1 MKTDYCPW
9 YYIASKSIGIAGAFF
24 DAIMRGPR
32 GYPSPTR
39 RARAIYAE
47 VGAARMAE
55 HKPGF
60 AAGFY
65 VSWQWQQCRAA
76 YIKAHP
82 LCERCAAKGLVSPA
96 EQVHHKIRL
105 TPENLRKP
113 EITLNPDNLEALCKA
128 CHRQEH
134 RGTRWRCDEM
144 GHVEI

>member
-1 MKTDYCPW
+1 MERPQH
-9 YYIASKSIGIAGAFF
+9 
-24 DAIMRGPR
+24 R
-32 GYPSPTR
+32 
-39 RARAIYAE
+39 
-47 VGAARMAE
+47 
-55 HKPGF
+55 PGF

-65 VSWQWQQCRAA
+65 VSWEWQQCRAA

-113 EITLNPDNLEALCKA
+113 EITLNPENLEALCKE